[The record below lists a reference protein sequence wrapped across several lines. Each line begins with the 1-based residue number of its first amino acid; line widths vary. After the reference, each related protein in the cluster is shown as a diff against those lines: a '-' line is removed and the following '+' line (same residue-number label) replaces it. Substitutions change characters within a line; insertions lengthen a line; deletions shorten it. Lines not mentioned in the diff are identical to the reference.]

1 MLLKSSVS
9 RSARPAVLGGA
20 RLRYAVD
27 PAIGTQLKSQW
38 VRPPLHLAK
47 AYAEKGWAV
56 SLLTSPTAGLL
67 EGDKLEV
74 DVAVDSGSKVGLI
87 SPAACR
93 VHTMD
98 QGNAL
103 IEQSYKVGPGALL
116 DVWPSPLILQ
126 KESRLEQSTRVAV
139 TSDSV
144 LLFCEVV
151 SPGRAAYGESF
162 AFAQWKSRLQIF
174 RDKKLVAF
182 ENFTCSPQNGDLM
195 DWREQYPDGSYASFY
210 FLAPFP
216 MEDLVESLHQI
227 QCKEASIGA
236 SPLREG
242 GMGIKILAADGL
254 HLREAVFLVRK
265 MCYEVIGIKLPHAL
279 RRAQTFFH

>member
-20 RLRYAVD
+20 RLRYTVD
-27 PAIGTQLKSQW
+27 PTIGTQLKSQW

-47 AYAEKGWAV
+47 AYTEKDWAI

-67 EGDKLEV
+67 EGDKIEV
-74 DVAVDSGSKVGLI
+74 DVSVDPGAKVALI

-93 VHTMD
+93 VHMMD
-98 QGNAL
+98 QGNAV
-103 IEQSYKVGPGALL
+103 IEQSYKVGSGALL
-116 DVWPSPLILQ
+116 DVWPAPLILQ
-126 KESRLEQSTRVAV
+126 KDARLEQSTRVEVAG
-139 TSDSV
+139 DSV

-162 AFAQWKSRLQIF
+162 TFTQWKSRLKIF
-174 RDKKLVAF
+174 RDEKLVAF
-182 ENFTCSPQNGDLM
+182 ENFSCRPGQGDLM
-195 DWREQYPDGSYASFY
+195 DWRAQYPEGSYASFY

-227 QCKEASIGA
+227 ECEEASIGA

-254 HLREAVFLVRK
+254 HLRKTVFLVRK
-265 MCYEVIGIKLPHAL
+265 MLYEIVGNDLPHAL